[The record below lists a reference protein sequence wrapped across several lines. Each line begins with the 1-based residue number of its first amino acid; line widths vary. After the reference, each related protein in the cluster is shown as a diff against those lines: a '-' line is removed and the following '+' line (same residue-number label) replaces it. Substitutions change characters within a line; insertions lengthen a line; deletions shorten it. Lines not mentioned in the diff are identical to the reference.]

1 MHEAGHPKLVL
12 CDNLEGRGGRVVGGE
27 FRMEGTHVSLWPI
40 HIDVWQNPRQY
51 YNYPSIRINQS
62 LKKSKK

>member
-1 MHEAGHPKLVL
+1 MYEAGHPKLVL
-12 CDNLEGRGGRVVGGE
+12 RDNPEGLGGREVGGE

-51 YNYPSIRINQS
+51 YNYPSIGINQS

>member
-1 MHEAGHPKLVL
+1 MYEAGHPKLVL
-12 CDNLEGRGGRVVGGE
+12 RDNPEGLGGREVGGE